1 MRKENNKISTNFG
14 RWRDMKKLIIVSIV
28 LTIAIAALGVVIS
41 INYMREQ
48 DSLKHET
55 DC

>member
-1 MRKENNKISTNFG
+1 
-14 RWRDMKKLIIVSIV
+14 MKKPIIAGIT
-28 LTIAIAALGVVIS
+28 LTVAIAALGVVIS